1 MLYSFALTKGRVQA
15 AKWILVAAS
24 MFFYAYGTG
33 TFFLVFLATVIINFM
48 IGRQLGVYSKRHSPF
63 IRRLLLWAGLTANIL
78 PLGYYKYT
86 DFAIYNI
93 NWLLEA
99 KIPFQNIVLPI
110 GISFYTF
117 QLIAYIVD
125 SYRGET
131 RGYNFLNYLLFITF
145 FPQLIVGPIV
155 HHKDVVP
162 QFEALKKSSPNY
174 ENISKGL
181 FLFAIGCTKK
191 LMLADPLSE
200 WAQFAFDHVELL
212 KIVEAWIASV
222 GYTLSYYFDLSG
234 YADMAVGL
242 GIMFGIVIPQN
253 FSSPYQSRNFAE
265 YWNRW
270 HITLSRFLGD
280 YIFRSVYKKG
290 KGSLNFYL
298 AVFVTFLVSG
308 FWHGA
313 GWNFVVWGM
322 VNGIFVIFAHMMTR
336 SKKELPF
343 ILAWTLTFTG
353 IIFTRI
359 LFVSASIPDA
369 LYLYR
374 TLFDVESFTTSA
386 NAYLS
391 SKALLYTFLGLIFSL
406 FFSNSNQIYDEF
418 QPDKKHLSYAVS
430 LIVIAMLNMSNVM
443 PFLYFQF

>member
-1 MLYSFALTKGRVQA
+1 
-15 AKWILVAAS
+15 
-24 MFFYAYGTG
+24 
-33 TFFLVFLATVIINFM
+33 
-48 IGRQLGVYSKRHSPF
+48 
-63 IRRLLLWAGLTANIL
+63 
-78 PLGYYKYT
+78 
-86 DFAIYNI
+86 
-93 NWLLEA
+93 
-99 KIPFQNIVLPI
+99 
-110 GISFYTF
+110 
-117 QLIAYIVD
+117 
-125 SYRGET
+125 
-131 RGYNFLNYLLFITF
+131 
-145 FPQLIVGPIV
+145 
-155 HHKDVVP
+155 
-162 QFEALKKSSPNY
+162 
-174 ENISKGL
+174 
-181 FLFAIGCTKK
+181 
-191 LMLADPLSE
+191 
-200 WAQFAFDHVELL
+200 
-212 KIVEAWIASV
+212 
-222 GYTLSYYFDLSG
+222 
-234 YADMAVGL
+234 MAVGL